1 MCHVLQYDVETTT
14 INYSTNIILIRSDM
28 TGQVEGIYATIEE
41 RLQMVQVFVSRA
53 HQYYIICYISL
64 SWLPIIQI
72 VQIHAITIGV
82 KNTKQ

>member
-1 MCHVLQYDVETTT
+1 MCHVTFMHAETT
-14 INYSTNIILIRSDM
+14 NHSNIILIRSDM
-28 TGQVEGIYATIEE
+28 TGQVEGIYAIIEE
-41 RLQMVQVFVSRA
+41 RLQYIYTCTSCIPGTTFVTV
-53 HQYYIICYISL
+53 SL